1 MKLSSFI
8 EFCTK
13 NPHWALNRAPCDVG
27 SSAECRGA
35 VLGKSSQ
42 IVVDTAAVIDNSYM
56 NGEYTASTLLSVELN
71 IFTVG

>member
-27 SSAECRGA
+27 SSAECHGA

-42 IVVDTAAVIDNSYM
+42 IVVDTAGD
-56 NGEYTASTLLSVELN
+56 
-71 IFTVG
+71 

>member
-13 NPHWALNRAPCDVG
+13 NPHSGFELLVMLA
-27 SSAECRGA
+27 SSSGA